1 MKYNLSK
8 IRAKMAYNLK
18 EVCNLLGVNRK
29 TVLRWLKEGLVLL
42 DDVQKPKL
50 IMGSDLKAF
59 IRAKRK
65 AKQVKLQLDEFYCLT
80 CRKAVKAKR
89 GTQKTEKTGKKI
101 GKIERDQEMIC
112 GKCKECNGNIAR
124 FL

>member
-8 IRAKMAYNLK
+8 IRAKTAYSLK
-18 EVCNLLGVNRK
+18 EVCSLLGINRK

-42 DDVQKPKL
+42 DATKKPWL
-50 IMGSDLKAF
+50 IMGYDLQAF

-65 AKQVKLQLDEFYCLT
+65 AKQVKLQFDEFYCLT
-80 CRKAVKAKR
+80 CKKAVKAKR
-89 GTQKTEKTGKKI
+89 GTQRTEKTGKKI
-101 GKIERDQEMIC
+101 GKNEREQEMLC
-112 GKCKECNGNIAR
+112 GKCKECGNNIAR

>member
-8 IRAKMAYNLK
+8 IRAKTAYNLK
-18 EVCNLLGVNRK
+18 EVCSLLDVNRK

-42 DDVQKPKL
+42 DEAMKPRL
-50 IMGSDLKAF
+50 IMGSDLQSF
-59 IRAKRK
+59 ITAKRK
-65 AKQVKLQLDEFYCLT
+65 AKQVKLQFDEFYCLT

-101 GKIERDQEMIC
+101 GKIDRDQEMIC
-112 GKCKECNGNIAR
+112 GKCKECGGNIAR

>member
-8 IRAKMAYNLK
+8 IRAKTAYNLR
-18 EVCNLLGVNRK
+18 EVCSLLGVNRK

-42 DDVQKPKL
+42 DEAKKPYL
-50 IMGSDLKAF
+50 VMGCDIQAF

-65 AKQVKLQLDEFYCLT
+65 AKQVKLQFDEFYCLT
-80 CRKAVKAKR
+80 CRKAVQAKR
-89 GTQKTEKTGKKI
+89 GTKKTEKTGKKI
-101 GKIERDQEMIC
+101 GRIERDQEMIC
-112 GKCKECNGNIAR
+112 GRCKECGGNIAR